1 MDYLILILLAACLLI
16 MLVIHQDIIQFGEG
30 YNRTMGQLLPRLASV
45 GQPMKNALTLSCVI
59 FFGGA
64 IARTFTEDDRTDD
77 HYSITPYRY
86 TPKKSNK
93 LVPSEFVDLGQGVLE
108 LVEEIHR
115 ANSSA

>member
-30 YNRTMGQLLPRLASV
+30 YNRAMGQLLPRLASV

-64 IARTFTEDDRTDD
+64 IARTVTEDDRWLWNALIF
-77 HYSITPYRY
+77 SVIP
-86 TPKKSNK
+86 P
-93 LVPSEFVDLGQGVLE
+93 LVQFLRRKRTKTSG
-108 LVEEIHR
+108 
-115 ANSSA
+115 

>member
-30 YNRTMGQLLPRLASV
+30 YNRAMGQLLPRLASV

-64 IARTFTEDDRTDD
+64 IARTFTEDDRWLWNALIF
-77 HYSITPYRY
+77 SVIP
-86 TPKKSNK
+86 P
-93 LVPSEFVDLGQGVLE
+93 LVQFLRRKRTKTSG
-108 LVEEIHR
+108 
-115 ANSSA
+115 